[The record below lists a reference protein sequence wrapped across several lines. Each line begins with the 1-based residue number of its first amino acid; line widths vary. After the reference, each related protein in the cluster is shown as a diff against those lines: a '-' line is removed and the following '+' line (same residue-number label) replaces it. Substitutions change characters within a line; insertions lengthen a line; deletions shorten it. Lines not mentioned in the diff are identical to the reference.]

1 MEVMVKVAGSDDLL
15 PIVEVGVGSID
26 ECLEDDDGVEAVVL
40 KSHRVIIST
49 TEPLDGNAQAT

>member
-1 MEVMVKVAGSDDLL
+1 MVKVAGSDDLL